1 MLGKCY
7 CTTNAA
13 LTRYTQPAYT
23 DDNDVDVVNLLC
35 EFYASDDVNVMIRY
49 DASPIL
55 KLLLL
60 R

>member
-1 MLGKCY
+1 ML
-7 CTTNAA
+7 
-13 LTRYTQPAYT
+13 LSQDTQPAYT

-35 EFYASDDVNVMIRY
+35 EFYASDDVNVMIIRY